1 MDTNRNR
8 SLGHYTAR
16 NRRNTGNTGNM
27 STEGIKWEPVPSG
40 RAALRELVVAE
51 LRAIKPAAYETPGL
65 WLGINYECASASLPD
80 VGALVRHPDRPFL
93 VHMDEFGWK
102 KNLPIFPTLGFG
114 PPSMIEL
121 HDGVAENKSVMV
133 EHLLGKDKHCVV
145 RYWGLEIE
153 DNCGE
158 GGDKGRGDPRAQL
171 LCEALSE
178 HTFPYP
184 YHFIYAQ
191 IARITPTL
199 DEAHSHA
206 AQPADEP
213 STFTGMKKGFL
224 EALPQP
230 AGLARPPSLDD
241 LHQNARSGGEDVP
254 PTCWK
259 DVEVAPEGD
268 DAYDPADMR
277 AQADKLRSS
286 AQQRANLGDHKTAYA
301 MATDAIALQMRA
313 SRSEQTMA
321 IPSANCE
328 RPPSPPPRT
337 GTPSP
342 QDAPEHTSTHDSD
355 AAPCSDIDVRK
366 SYFPEAQYIYPNG
379 SVRTVPA
386 GMYTQDEFIVL
397 TMEEQGRLSDAV
409 ETHANHPLMAQ
420 D

>member
-1 MDTNRNR
+1 
-8 SLGHYTAR
+8 
-16 NRRNTGNTGNM
+16 
-27 STEGIKWEPVPSG
+27 
-40 RAALRELVVAE
+40 
-51 LRAIKPAAYETPGL
+51 
-65 WLGINYECASASLPD
+65 
-80 VGALVRHPDRPFL
+80 
-93 VHMDEFGWK
+93 
-102 KNLPIFPTLGFG
+102 
-114 PPSMIEL
+114 
-121 HDGVAENKSVMV
+121 
-133 EHLLGKDKHCVV
+133 
-145 RYWGLEIE
+145 
-153 DNCGE
+153 
-158 GGDKGRGDPRAQL
+158 
-171 LCEALSE
+171 
-178 HTFPYP
+178 
-184 YHFIYAQ
+184 
-191 IARITPTL
+191 
-199 DEAHSHA
+199 
-206 AQPADEP
+206 
-213 STFTGMKKGFL
+213 
-224 EALPQP
+224 
-230 AGLARPPSLDD
+230 
-241 LHQNARSGGEDVP
+241 
-254 PTCWK
+254 
-259 DVEVAPEGD
+259 VEVAPEGD